1 MIPLNLLLILLDSET
16 KFLGVKIY
24 DEDFLELLLRF
35 GFNAI
40 VATIVIY
47 FIYYRNMKK
56 ADYTFTYFVFNTL
69 IFFLCY
75 LMSSV
80 KLSMGFAF
88 GLFAI
93 FSILRYRTDAIPIK
107 EMTYLF
113 IVISIAVI
121 NAITTKK
128 VSYLELISTNFII
141 VFVSFFIESI
151 WSKKDLKVLIVE
163 YEIIE
168 NTHTTKEKVLLQDL
182 QKRTGLD
189 IHYFEIISTNYLRD
203 SAKIKVFYKDQH
215 QN

>member
-1 MIPLNLLLILLDSET
+1 M
-16 KFLGVKIY
+16 
-24 DEDFLELLLRF
+24 
-35 GFNAI
+35 
-40 VATIVIY
+40 
-47 FIYYRNMKK
+47 
-56 ADYTFTYFVFNTL
+56 

-163 YEIIE
+163 YEKIE

-189 IHYFEIISTNYLRD
+189 IHNFEIVSTNYLRD
-203 SAKIKVFYKDQH
+203 SAKIKVYYKDEH